1 VSGIAIVTGGAN
13 GIGRAVALRLAIAGF
28 AIEVIDLEKDTAEN
42 VSNEIKARGGKAE
55 AHGVDGTDAQ
65 QVKNVIADV
74 SRRHGRIDAVANIAG
89 GTVYLKR
96 IDELTWEEWKADLD
110 RNLKTTFLFC
120 REIAPIMIRQ
130 KSGRIVNT
138 ASNYG
143 LTGAALRAPYS
154 AAKAAII
161 SFSKSLAQ
169 ELAPYGVLVNIIA
182 PGPTDTPRVL
192 AKSTPEKRQTWK
204 ELIPMGR
211 TAQADDVAEGVAFL
225 MGPDSGYMAGQTLH
239 VNGGLVMP

>member
-28 AIEVIDLEKDTAEN
+28 AIEVIDLEKDAAEN

-55 AHGVDGTDAQ
+55 AHGVDGTDARQ
-65 QVKNVIADV
+65 AKNVIADV
-74 SRRHGRIDAVANIAG
+74 SRRHGRIDAMANIAG

-130 KSGRIVNT
+130 KGGRIVNT

-143 LTGAALRAPYS
+143 LTGSALRTPYS
-154 AAKAAII
+154 SAKAAII
-161 SFSKSLAQ
+161 GFSKSLAL
-169 ELAPYGVLVNIIA
+169 ELAPFGVLVNIIA

-192 AKSTPEKRQTWK
+192 AKSTAEAREKWK
-204 ELIPMGR
+204 DLIPMQR
-211 TAQADDVAEGVAFL
+211 TAQPEEIAEGVAFL
-225 MGPDSGYMAGQTLH
+225 VGPDSAYMTGQTLH
-239 VNGGLVMP
+239 VNGGLVTP

>member
-28 AIEVIDLEKDTAEN
+28 AIEVIDLEKDAAEN

-55 AHGVDGTDAQ
+55 AHGVDGTDAR

-74 SRRHGRIDAVANIAG
+74 SRRHGRIDAMANIAG

-130 KSGRIVNT
+130 KGGRIVNT

-143 LTGAALRAPYS
+143 LTGSALRTPYS
-154 AAKAAII
+154 SAKAAII
-161 SFSKSLAQ
+161 GFSKSLAL
-169 ELAPYGVLVNIIA
+169 ELAPFGVLVNIIA

-192 AKSTPEKRQTWK
+192 AKSTAEAREKWK
-204 ELIPMGR
+204 DLIPMQR
-211 TAQADDVAEGVAFL
+211 TAQPEEIAEGVAFL
-225 MGPDSGYMAGQTLH
+225 VGPDSAYMTGQTLH
-239 VNGGLVMP
+239 VNGGLVTP

>member
-1 VSGIAIVTGGAN
+1 
-13 GIGRAVALRLAIAGF
+13 VALRLAIAGF
-28 AIEVIDLEKDTAEN
+28 AIEVIDLEKDAAEN

-55 AHGVDGTDAQ
+55 AHGVDGTDARQ
-65 QVKNVIADV
+65 AKNVIADV
-74 SRRHGRIDAVANIAG
+74 SRRHGRIDAMANIAG

-130 KSGRIVNT
+130 KGGRIVNT

-143 LTGAALRAPYS
+143 LTGSALRTPYS
-154 AAKAAII
+154 SAKAAII
-161 SFSKSLAQ
+161 GFSKSLAL
-169 ELAPYGVLVNIIA
+169 ELAPFGVLVNIIA

-192 AKSTPEKRQTWK
+192 AKSTAEAREKWK
-204 ELIPMGR
+204 DLIPMQR
-211 TAQADDVAEGVAFL
+211 TAQPEEIAEGVAFL
-225 MGPDSGYMAGQTLH
+225 VGPDSAYMTGQTLH
-239 VNGGLVMP
+239 VNGGLVTP